1 MLRGQ
6 AGEEVTDRTHN
17 SDDPGS
23 NVWLQEAELLDSAV
37 CRIAAGSPSCV
48 TAIRTPGRQLLG
60 VDDLGC
66 ILLARAELDTAA
78 HH

>member
-60 VDDLGC
+60 VDDLCGV
-66 ILLARAELDTAA
+66 LLPAGDLHAA
-78 HH
+78 PDH